1 MLLSHFAQAQY
12 NETIVSGRPGQSNG
26 PFGVGKGVYQI
37 QSGTAFSESMTD
49 FGNHETKLKDWNQNS
64 IIRLGVFERFEVRMA
79 YSYQMK
85 EQFSTT
91 LNTESPIEQSG
102 FNDFQFGLRH
112 NIIKQ
117 NGLIPAIGIQFT
129 TRFGGLGNYQR
140 DRFSY
145 EGKLLLQ
152 HKLSDKLSLNS
163 NLSLE
168 YNDETDYTF
177 GRYVFSFGYTLSDRL
192 SIVAEA
198 YGTADDKAIELF
210 FDGGFGYLLSN
221 NLQLDIYGGYGQN
234 TIGKSDITT
243 TSYFVSVGFSYRINT
258 RD

>member
-1 MLLSHFAQAQY
+1 
-12 NETIVSGRPGQSNG
+12 
-26 PFGVGKGVYQI
+26 
-37 QSGTAFSESMTD
+37 
-49 FGNHETKLKDWNQNS
+49 
-64 IIRLGVFERFEVRMA
+64 MA

-91 LNTESPIEQSG
+91 LNTESPIEQST
-102 FNDFQFGLRH
+102 FNDFQFVLRH

-117 NGLIPAIGIQFT
+117 NGLITVIGMQFT
-129 TRFGGLGNYQR
+129 TRFGGLGNYQGY
-140 DRFSY
+140 RFSY
-145 EGKLLLQ
+145 EGKLILQ
-152 HKLSDKLSLNS
+152 HRLSENLLLNS
-163 NLSLE
+163 NFSLE
-168 YNDETDYTF
+168 HNDEIDYTF

-198 YGTADDKAIELF
+198 YGNADDKAIELF

-234 TIGKSDITT
+234 TIEKSDITT